1 MAIAPSFSVSQSA
14 ITPASVTVTDTSTG
28 TYGTITKRR
37 IYVSDA
43 NGDYLTGD
51 GTVDYNEWALADLSI
66 TLSILSQDTAA
77 NIRVDWLTS
86 LNVVV
91 DTLNANYPLSQ
102 FGKQFFFQLV
112 SAQGLTPGIYQD
124 SNYSGNLAVFWSN
137 IVAGDNAVTYGNSIS
152 AAQNCYN
159 RETYMQAKQSDFFGS
174 QINS

>member
-1 MAIAPSFSVSQSA
+1 MAISPSISVQQSA

-43 NGDYLTGD
+43 NGEYLTGD
-51 GTVDYNEWALADLSI
+51 GTVDYDDWALADLSI
-66 TLSILSQDTAA
+66 TLTILEEDTAA
-77 NIRVDWLTS
+77 NIRVDWLTVT
-86 LNVVV
+86 NVVV

-124 SNYSGNLAVFWSN
+124 ANYSGNVAIFWAN

-152 AAQNCYN
+152 AGQNCYN
-159 RETYMQAKQSDFFGS
+159 REIEMMNNQSFYFGS
-174 QINS
+174 QIS

>member
-1 MAIAPSFSVSQSA
+1 MAIVASISVAQSA

-43 NGDYLTGD
+43 NGEFLTGD
-51 GTVDYNEWALADLSI
+51 GTVDYDEWALADLSI
-66 TLSILSQDTAA
+66 TLSILDQDTAA
-77 NIRVDWLTS
+77 NIRVTWLTA
-86 LNVVV
+86 LDAIV
-91 DTLNANYPLSQ
+91 DDINANYPLSE

-124 SNYSGNLAVFWSN
+124 SNYSGNLAIFWSN
-137 IVAGDNAVTYGNSIS
+137 IVAGDNAVSYGNSLS

-159 RETYMQAKQSDFFGS
+159 RETYMQQNQSSYFGS
-174 QINS
+174 QIN

>member
-1 MAIAPSFSVSQSA
+1 MAIAPSISVSQSA

-43 NGDYLTGD
+43 NGEYLTGD
-51 GTVDYNEWALADLSI
+51 GTVDYDDWALADLSI
-66 TLSILSQDTAA
+66 TLTILEEDTAA
-77 NIRVDWLTS
+77 NIRVDWLTVT
-86 LNVVV
+86 NVVV

-124 SNYSGNLAVFWSN
+124 ANYSGNVAIFWAN

-159 RETYMQAKQSDFFGS
+159 REIEMMNNQSFYFGS
-174 QINS
+174 QIS